1 MNGLA
6 LQHSAASDR
15 ADERAIA
22 HCDFAAHS
30 DSLRPSFKF
39 PALERAVIDVH
50 RLRLCRD
57 GTAIFRVV
65 DDEISIRADL
75 DCAFARKQSKHL
87 RRVRAGYVNKGM
99 QIELAGLDSMR
110 EEEFDA
116 LFQRRNA
123 VRNFREI
130 IA

>member
-6 LQHSAASDR
+6 LQHSAATDR

-39 PALERAVIDVH
+39 PALECAVIDVH

-65 DDEISIRADL
+65 DDEISIRTDL
-75 DCAFARKQSKHL
+75 DRAFARKQSEDL
-87 RRVRAGYVNKGM
+87 CRICARDVNKGM
-99 QIELAGLDSMR
+99 EVKL
-110 EEEFDA
+110 
-116 LFQRRNA
+116 
-123 VRNFREI
+123 
-130 IA
+130 